1 MTKIHATRVV
11 RNVSVRTGER
21 PVDYIDGFPGW
32 SVYPVRAKREAMNIS
47 KSYSTGLTWSL
58 AVALSAMAIGCGG
71 GGGRDPILGAGVAVF
86 TVPTDAIIPGATCPA
101 AGPTIPTVTVSTP
114 ASGNQ
119 SATTSTNGVANG
131 GKLITATFSSAMN
144 ATTIN
149 AASFVLAP
157 VNGAALVPASV
168 TYNTVGNVATL
179 TTSSALLPDTS
190 YNAVILP
197 TVTSA
202 AGTPM
207 GCTYAW
213 TFKTA
218 AVAAVGPAPV
228 PVNLGLAAPFGIA
241 ATTGVTNTATAP
253 NTTINGNVVLD
264 PVTGAICNTVP
275 VDAAG
280 GFGAC
285 ATFAPTL
292 NGTVISPLFPADAGA
307 TSGAIKNDL
316 RAAYLSITPPAGPP
330 AAGSLGG
337 ATNIPAGTTLGEPNG
352 AALVQGDNLFAP
364 GVYQSLTSIL
374 ITGELTLD
382 AQGDPDASFIFQ
394 SSSTVGSATGA
405 RILLVN
411 GAKASNVFWQAGSS
425 ATLGSNSVWQGN
437 ILASQNITMV
447 TGAISCGR
455 LLAGAFSDGAF
466 VFDSN
471 VVSVPGHA
479 NAPATC
485 R

>member
-1 MTKIHATRVV
+1 MTKVHATRVV
-11 RNVSVRTGER
+11 RNVSVRTGEG
-21 PVDYIDGFPGW
+21 PVDYIDGFPGR
-32 SVYPVRAKREAMNIS
+32 SVSPVRVKREAMNIS
-47 KSYSTGLTWSL
+47 KSCSTGLTWSL
-58 AVALSAMAIGCGG
+58 AVALSAVAIGCGGG

-101 AGPTIPTVTVSTP
+101 AGPTIPTVTVSSP

-119 SATTSTNGVANG
+119 SATTSTNGVANN
-131 GKLITATFSSAMN
+131 GKLITATFSMAMN

-213 TFKTA
+213 SFKTA
-218 AVAAVGPAPV
+218 VVAAAGPAPV

-241 ATTGVTNTATAP
+241 ATAGVTNTLTAP
-253 NTTINGNVVLD
+253 ITHINGNVVLN
-264 PVTGAICNTVP
+264 PNATCNAVM
-275 VDAAG
+275 VDHAG
-280 GFGAC
+280 GFGFC
-285 ATFAPTL
+285 GGSPPTI
-292 NGTVISPLFPADAGA
+292 NGIVVTPIFPDTTTADAVKA
-307 TSGAIKNDL
+307 DL
-316 RAAYLSITPPAGPP
+316 RAAFLSITPPAGPP

-337 ATNIPAGTTLGEPNG
+337 ATNLPAGTTLGEPTG
-352 AALVQGDNLFAP
+352 AAMVQGDNLFAP
-364 GVYQSLTSIL
+364 GVYQSTTSIL
-374 ITGELTLD
+374 ITGDLTLD

-394 SSSTVGSATGA
+394 SSSTVSSATGA

-411 GAKASNVFWQAGSS
+411 GAKASNVFWQAGSD
-425 ATLGSNSVWQGN
+425 ATLGANSVWQGN
-437 ILASQNITMV
+437 ILASRDISMV
-447 TGAISCGR
+447 TGASSCGR
-455 LLAGAFSDGAF
+455 LFAGAFTDGAF

-471 VVSVPGHA
+471 LVSVPGHA
-479 NAPATC
+479 DAPATC
-485 R
+485 K